1 MYGKSEKKYFQ
12 TNCMPAGILLNV
24 NSMKQS
30 LFWPIAG
37 PDSSRRVGLPDW

>member
-1 MYGKSEKKYFQ
+1 MVKVKEKYFQ

-30 LFWPIAG
+30 LCWPVAV
-37 PDSSRRVGLPDW
+37 PDGSRRVWLPDW